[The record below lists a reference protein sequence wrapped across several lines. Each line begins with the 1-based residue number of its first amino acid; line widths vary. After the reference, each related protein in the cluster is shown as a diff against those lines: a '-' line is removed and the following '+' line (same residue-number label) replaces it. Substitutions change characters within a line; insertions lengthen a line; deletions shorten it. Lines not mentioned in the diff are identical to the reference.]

1 MGSLR
6 QHAATAG
13 PARPRTHAFYAPPRP
28 RTGPATTATGSAVN
42 TANRREDSL
51 SAAVAICRPESSAAA
66 SPRQPVADGA
76 VNDAPL
82 APITAKPAP
91 PAAGLG
97 AAGGGGR
104 FTLAAALSR
113 LQEELQQS
121 RVAPGKAAN
130 SGARHGG
137 TGSTA
142 GTVGEPAAG
151 GGLGLRGVLDTS
163 SAATA
168 RTAPAGPPG
177 PAAAPAGHPAARAG
191 GPGSVGL
198 PAGFAMTVDSAT
210 AVRQGS
216 SANAVIGTGT
226 ANLLMMTGSDRNST
240 LTIQRELGSSNGVV
254 AGFPIVTR
262 RTSNA
267 TQHQQ
272 HFQQQYALLLLQQQQ
287 QQLAVQQQYLQRQQQ
302 PHHHPQPYQHEQA
315 SSDLM
320 VMQQLLGSGL
330 TQQGS
335 QVHTS
340 EGVAQHVPGL
350 SAAVGGPTA
359 AGAPGAP
366 LQQLR
371 SSNQLGNGPSRRRYS
386 TDYLYDEFTSNAS
399 LPYGDQGYGQQ
410 SAAVGGLV
418 GPGGGLGASGQG
430 MVPGPNPSLLRLAG
444 MLSTDDRSIGT
455 VAPGAAATLQAS
467 VGQLPPHFA
476 AGLEPSMGVG
486 VSGAPAPGPA
496 TKPQAAA
503 AAAATAA
510 APGSV
515 AAPPPPPTALGPA
528 PQSRSVRR
536 NVSVESLRIQAV
548 TAAQR
553 SVEGRNA
560 AGSAAA
566 GQVGASTASP
576 SGSAG
581 HHGGGGVVAVRD
593 DGAGI
598 STGRS
603 LRELGSD
610 AAAALAPPVG
620 AAAWSLE
627 GDRGE
632 ALRSLGKAV
641 HAMPE
646 PSLGDKGP
654 RTAAAAMVAG
664 PGRNNRVLPTAGM
677 APSTPLLAA
686 GGLAAAGAGGL
697 TGGPLGGG
705 GAGIGRGG
713 PVGHPARDH
722 SYSGSV
728 ATGSSTGAL
737 TEALPG
743 GLALGTS
750 PSGLSRLF
758 TEGSSQGTRPAA
770 SPQPQQLPFGSS
782 VTPAAGLAVSAT
794 ELRPHSIANGPLP
807 LHGSTGGSGTG
818 APAPPPVAA
827 MGVSAGAVDVGYLGG
842 SPTTTDIVVA
852 ELMESVLRSGAAAA
866 LLDGAGSGGGVG
878 SALAGLTPGR
888 SASAVG
894 TGSEFDSSVGMLLTS
909 GGVGGL
915 AVLAASSGS
924 RPLSTMSYGAM
935 TAGGGRPPSSLT
947 PVTPVGALP
956 GEGFGGRPPSSG
968 VGLQQGTELY
978 GVPVLSPVT
987 HAVGVAAVGADVLGG
1002 KAVSQQEQ
1010 AQEQAGQEAG
1020 GRQQQQ
1026 QGVAAQGGADDPATG
1041 SGMGGPVNGL
1051 YPYSVG
1057 FNEQPGAG
1065 VDPHVEGVGGLAA
1078 LPRTYYGAGEL
1089 LLLAAGGLVVLFNLV
1104 IIGYVLLAMQV
1115 LIDRS
1120 GAVRGE
1126 L

>member
-1 MGSLR
+1 MGNLR
-6 QHAATAG
+6 QPPATAR

-28 RTGPATTATGSAVN
+28 RTGPAATATGSAVN
-42 TANRREDSL
+42 TVNRREDSIF
-51 SAAVAICRPESSAAA
+51 SAAVAICRPESSVAA
-66 SPRQPVADGA
+66 SPREPVADGA

-121 RVAPGKAAN
+121 RVTPGKAAN
-130 SGARHGG
+130 SGTRHGG
-137 TGSTA
+137 SGGEGGRGSTA
-142 GTVGEPAAG
+142 GTVTESAAVA
-151 GGLGLRGVLDTS
+151 GLGPGGASNTS
-163 SAATA
+163 SVATA

-177 PAAAPAGHPAARAG
+177 LAAAPLAHPTGRAG

-198 PAGFAMTVDSAT
+198 PAGFAMAVDSST

-226 ANLLMMTGSDRNST
+226 ANLLMMTGSDRNSA

-267 TQHQQ
+267 THQQQ

-302 PHHHPQPYQHEQA
+302 PHHHQQPYQHEQA

-340 EGVAQHVPGL
+340 EGVAQHVAGL
-350 SAAVGGPTA
+350 GAAVGGPTA
-359 AGAPGAP
+359 AGPPGAP
-366 LQQLR
+366 PLR
-371 SSNQLGNGPSRRRYS
+371 SSNQLGNGPSRRRCS

-399 LPYGDQGYGQQ
+399 LPYGDQGYGLQP
-410 SAAVGGLV
+410 AAVGGLV
-418 GPGGGLGASGQG
+418 GPGGGLGAGGQG
-430 MVPGPNPSLLRLAG
+430 MVPGPSPSLLRLAG

-455 VAPGAAATLQAS
+455 IAPGAAAALQAS
-467 VGQLPPHFA
+467 VAQLPPHLV

-486 VSGAPAPGPA
+486 GLGATAPGPA
-496 TKPQAAA
+496 ARPQAMA
-503 AAAATAA
+503 AAAATIAV
-510 APGSV
+510 PGSV
-515 AAPPPPPTALGPA
+515 AAPAQTTTALGPV
-528 PQSRSVRR
+528 PHSRSVRR

-560 AGSAAA
+560 AGPAVAAA
-566 GQVGASTASP
+566 GQGA
-576 SGSAG
+576 
-581 HHGGGGVVAVRD
+581 VAVRD
-593 DGAGI
+593 DGARI

-620 AAAWSLE
+620 GPAAWSLE
-627 GDRGE
+627 GDRAE
-632 ALRSLGKAV
+632 AFRTSGKAGRG
-641 HAMPE
+641 MPE
-646 PSLGDKGP
+646 PSLGDMGP
-654 RTAAAAMVAG
+654 RAAAAMVAG
-664 PGRNNRVLPTAGM
+664 PGSSNGVLPTAGT
-677 APSTPLLAA
+677 APSTPSLAA
-686 GGLAAAGAGGL
+686 GGLAVAAGAGGL
-697 TGGPLGGG
+697 TGGPSGGG
-705 GAGIGRGG
+705 GAGLARGG
-713 PVGHPARDH
+713 PVGHPARDQ

-728 ATGSSTGAL
+728 AAGSSTGVL

-743 GLALGTS
+743 VLALGTS

-758 TEGSSQGTRPAA
+758 TEGSSQAA
-770 SPQPQQLPFGSS
+770 SPQPQQLPFGGS
-782 VTPAAGLAVSAT
+782 VFTPAPGLAVSAT
-794 ELRPHSIANGPLP
+794 DLRPPSTANGPLP
-807 LHGSTGGSGTG
+807 IHGSTAGSGTG
-818 APAPPPVAA
+818 VPAPPLVAA
-827 MGVSAGAVDVGYLGG
+827 MGVSAGAMDVGYLGG

-866 LLDGAGSGGGVG
+866 LLDGAGSGGGGVGVG

-888 SASAVG
+888 CSSAIG
-894 TGSEFDSSVGMLLTS
+894 TGSEFDSSGGMLLTS

-924 RPLSTMSYGAM
+924 RPMSTMSYGTMMA
-935 TAGGGRPPSSLT
+935 AGGRPPSSLT
-947 PVTPVGALP
+947 PVTPAGGLP
-956 GEGFGGRPPSSG
+956 GEVVGGRLPSSG
-968 VGLQQGTELY
+968 MGFQQGTELY

-987 HAVGVAAVGADVLGG
+987 PAAGVAAGGVDVFGG
-1002 KAVSQQEQ
+1002 KAVPQQE
-1010 AQEQAGQEAG
+1010 QEQAGPDAG
-1020 GRQQQQ
+1020 GPRQQQ
-1026 QGVAAQGGADDPATG
+1026 QGVAAQGGAHPVDDAAAM
-1041 SGMGGPVNGL
+1041 SGMGVHGL
-1051 YPYSVG
+1051 HPYSVG
-1057 FNEQPGAG
+1057 VNEQPGVGA
-1065 VDPHVEGVGGLAA
+1065 DPHVEGVGGLAA